1 MGRLLQLEQKAEI
14 VLHLAGD
21 IQLPAGSFGSFKD
34 HYGAASGGGASGG
47 GSLNIFT
54 QQIMIEENSS
64 NTAISKYIKVYG
76 RKWRNW
82 KRK

>member
-21 IQLPAGSFGSFKD
+21 IQLAGSFASFKD